1 MLIASPA
8 VWRFH
13 ASLAQRAL
21 PMFVARCSFST
32 SGTASGTGV
41 TRTSISLLGS
51 TNAGKSVLMNLLTQ
65 SEVSIVHDTAGTT
78 ADPKIAV
85 MELHGRIGP
94 VRLLDTP
101 GINEKGEL
109 GQLKRNKAFQT
120 IGQCDVAVIVADP
133 FKAEQSAECV
143 ADLLEQVEKAQ
154 TKNRLV
160 ETQEVNDPQATVV
173 PSSGGIV
180 NPVPLLV
187 FNLRQ
192 DEVKELEA
200 QSGSSVEMLLEEFEK
215 KVVDR
220 LTIDN
225 TGEAKKESEKL
236 PALPPTLAVDF
247 TATKVSRERVI
258 GFLERY
264 ADPRPKSVSVLPEW
278 LTEDTH
284 SKGVSPTVFLN
295 IPMDQQT
302 PGMRLLRPQAMVQE
316 ALIRNFVGTYCY
328 RMDLGMAR
336 SDDVKEN
343 ETEKQR
349 FLRTLDPLLKSG
361 DMPLLITDSQ
371 AIDIVAPWTLD
382 DDGNEIVPITTFSIT
397 MIRYLSGGR
406 LNYFVDG
413 LRQLDHMV
421 AGHVAPRNEE
431 SGKWKIL
438 IAEAC
443 NHTRLNMEK
452 QCADIGTVQIPNH
465 LNAVLGEENV
475 EFEYMF
481 GKHVIADPSKFDLV
495 VHCGACML
503 NHQQTEQ
510 RVGDLMAAGVAAT
523 NYGLLLSRIQSPR
536 TLSRVLKPW
545 GIYYDYEEETAI
557 SDPLVV

>member
-1 MLIASPA
+1 MLITSPA
-8 VWRFH
+8 VWRFQ

-21 PMFVARCSFST
+21 PMLVARVACHFST

-41 TRTSISLLGS
+41 TRTAISLLGS

-65 SEVSIVHDTAGTT
+65 SQVSLVHDTAGTT
-78 ADPKIAV
+78 ADPKVCV

-109 GQLKRNKAFQT
+109 GDLKRAKAFET
-120 IGQCDVAVIVADP
+120 IGQSDVAVIVADP
-133 FKAEQSAECV
+133 FAPETSECV
-143 ADLLEQVEKAQ
+143 ADIITQIEKAQ
-154 TKNRLV
+154 SNKLLV
-160 ETQEVNDPQATVV
+160 EGQEVNDPNATVV
-173 PSSGGIV
+173 STGDR
-180 NPVPLLV
+180 PVPLPLLV
-187 FNLRQ
+187 FNLRRDKLKDFESQ
-192 DEVKELEA
+192 PD
-200 QSGSSVEMLLEEFEK
+200 GSVEMLLEDFEK
-215 KVVDR
+215 RV
-220 LTIDN
+220 IDSLSSN
-225 TGEAKKESEKL
+225 KSNKKEGDKKIC
-236 PALPPTLAVDF
+236 LPPTLAVDF
-247 TATKVSRERVI
+247 TNVETSRDRVI
-258 GFLERY
+258 GFLERH

-278 LTEDTH
+278 LSQDTH
-284 SKGVSPTVFLN
+284 TKGYSPTVFLN

-316 ALIRNFVGTYCY
+316 ALIRNFVSTYCY

-336 SDDVKEN
+336 SDDPKERQ
-343 ETEKQR
+343 TEKER
-349 FLRTLDPLLKSG
+349 FLRTIGPLLKTG

-371 AIDIVAPWTLD
+371 AIDIVAPWTLLETGD
-382 DDGNEIVPITTFSIT
+382 EIPITTFSIT

-406 LNYFVDG
+406 LGYFVDG
-413 LRQLDHMV
+413 LRQLDDMI
-421 AGHVAPRNEE
+421 AGHVAPRNMV

-452 QCADIGTVQIPNH
+452 QCADIGTVQLPNH
-465 LNAVLGEENV
+465 LTAVLGQEHV

-481 GKHVIADPSKFDLV
+481 GKHVIADPNKYDLV

-503 NHQQTEQ
+503 THQQTEQ
-510 RVGDLMAAGVAAT
+510 RVGDLMAAGVPAT

-536 TLSRVLKPW
+536 TLTRVLKPW
-545 GIYYDYEEETAI
+545 GIDYSCEAETA
-557 SDPLVV
+557 DPDHLVV